1 MKHAARRW
9 MCRVLVTA
17 TALLPLSGAQA
28 GMIVTDEAAGYGRA
42 AVARVVERA
51 DVASQLRA
59 LGVDPEAAKLRVAA
73 MTDEEA
79 RLLAVDLA
87 SQPAG
92 GTSFGLALIAAAII
106 AAVILYRY
114 R

>member
-1 MKHAARRW
+1 
-9 MCRVLVTA
+9 MCRVLVAA

-28 GMIVTDEAAGYGRA
+28 GMIGTDQGAGYGRA
-42 AVARVVERA
+42 AVARMVERA
-51 DVASQLRA
+51 DVASQLQA
-59 LGVDPEAAKLRVAA
+59 LGVDPAAAKLRVAA

-79 RLLAVDLA
+79 RLLAADLA
-87 SQPAG
+87 GQPAG
-92 GTSFGLALIAAAII
+92 GTSIGLALIVAAII

>member
-9 MCRVLVTA
+9 ICRVLVAA

-28 GMIVTDEAAGYGRA
+28 GMIGTDEAAGHGRA
-42 AVARVVERA
+42 AVERLVARA
-51 DVASQLRA
+51 DVASQLQA

-79 RLLAVDLA
+79 RLLAADLGG
-87 SQPAG
+87 QPAG
-92 GTSFGLALIAAAII
+92 GTSFGLALVAAAII